1 MESVQVERFYLG
13 CLAHASYM
21 VGSEG
26 VAAVID
32 PQRDVDLYIEA
43 AANKGW
49 KIEHIIE
56 THLHADFVSGH
67 HELAERTGAQ
77 IYLGVGSG
85 AQFPHVEARDGDEVC
100 FGNCRFRFLQTP
112 GHTVESICIVMND
125 LGSPTRPAEVF
136 TGDTLFIGDVGRPD
150 LSGTMTPQ
158 QLAAML
164 FESLHTKLLTLPN
177 DTRIYPAHGAGSLCG
192 RQMSSESSST
202 IGQQKQTNYA
212 LKAKTSEEFVHLLTD
227 NLSPAPAYFAQ
238 DVDLNRRGAAPLSE
252 MSQLASLS
260 ADDVLRLQDK
270 GAIVVDTR
278 NTIEF
283 AAGHVPGSVHIALSG
298 QYASWAARILGLDN
312 TIVIVSEDA
321 EQVNES
327 RMRLARVGIEKV
339 AGYLHNGV
347 IGWAEAGLE
356 LDSLPQITVTDLHE
370 LCDSEPETVAVLDV
384 REAGERESGVIEGSH
399 WIPLGKLEL
408 NLESESDGLDRSKV
422 IVVQCRSGYRS
433 SIATSLL
440 QRAGFSRVANLTG
453 GFDAW
458 KAAGFPCVTNATAA
472 A

>member
-1 MESVQVERFYLG
+1 MEPVQVERFYLG

-26 VAAVID
+26 LAAVID

-49 KIEHIIE
+49 KIGHIIE

-67 HELAERTGAQ
+67 HELAQRTGAQ
-77 IYLGVGSG
+77 IYLGAGSG
-85 AQFPHVEARDGDEVC
+85 AEFPHVAVKDGDTIQL
-100 FGNCRFRFLQTP
+100 GNCSIAFLQTP
-112 GHTVESICIVMND
+112 GHTIESICAVMHD
-125 LGSPTRPAEVF
+125 TCDPTRPAEVF
-136 TGDTLFIGDVGRPD
+136 TGDTLFVGDVGRPD
-150 LSGTMTPQ
+150 LSGTQTPQ
-158 QLAAML
+158 QLAALL
-164 FESLHTKLLTLPN
+164 FHSLHAKLLALPD

-202 IGQQKQTNYA
+202 IGQQKLTNYA
-212 LKAKTSEEFVHLLTD
+212 LKPTTCEEFVHLLTD

-238 DVDLNRRGAAPLSE
+238 EVDLNRRGAAPLSE
-252 MSQLASLS
+252 MSELSCLS

-283 AAGHVPGSVHIALSG
+283 AAGHVPGSVHIALTG
-298 QYASWAARILGLDN
+298 QYASWAARILGLGS
-312 TIVIVSEDA
+312 TIVIIGEDP
-321 EQVNES
+321 EHVNES
-327 RMRLARVGIEKV
+327 RTRLARVGIENV
-339 AGYLHNGV
+339 VGYLHDGV
-347 IGWAEAGLE
+347 VGWAQAGLE
-356 LDSLPQITVTDLHE
+356 LESLPQLTVHDLRD
-370 LCDSEPETVAVLDV
+370 LCAGERETIAVLDV
-384 REAGERESGVIEGSH
+384 REAGERESGIIEGSH
-399 WIPLGKLEL
+399 WIPLGKLDST
-408 NLESESDGLDRSKV
+408 LESNLDELDRAKL
-422 IVVQCRSGYRS
+422 VVVHCRSGYRS

-440 QRAGFSRVANLTG
+440 RRAGLSRVANLTG

-458 KAAGFPCVTNATAA
+458 KAAGLPCAAPVTAA